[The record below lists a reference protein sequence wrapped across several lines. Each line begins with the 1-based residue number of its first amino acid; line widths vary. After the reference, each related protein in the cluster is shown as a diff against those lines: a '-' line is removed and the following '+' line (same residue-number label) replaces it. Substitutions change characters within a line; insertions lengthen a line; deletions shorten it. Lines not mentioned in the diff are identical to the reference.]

1 MNFDKKFPILGDY
14 FLVKSLGTGLGIR
27 DLDDIEFLFS

>member
-14 FLVKSLGTGLGIR
+14 FLVKSLGTGLNSKFI
-27 DLDDIEFLFS
+27 F